1 MPANEKVKVNIH
13 EKDFEIELYEKQG
26 KFYAKTLVNPFGE
39 IVVADLGGGK
49 EKALKSIQ
57 ARIGNIV
64 GALKSDEDRE
74 NRRKQHAEELANKQN
89 QNNWF
94 LCSSLTV
101 GHWGDPP
108 LFEAS
113 NPHSRLF
120 YFQDFAGLME
130 ESG

>member
-26 KFYAKTLVNPFGE
+26 KFYAKTQVNPFGE
-39 IVVADLGGGK
+39 VVVADLGGGK

-89 QNNWF
+89 Q
-94 LCSSLTV
+94 
-101 GHWGDPP
+101 
-108 LFEAS
+108 S
-113 NPHSRLF
+113 N
-120 YFQDFAGLME
+120 
-130 ESG
+130 